1 MTETAKVLI
10 QRMRAM
16 EAGQPLSD
24 EEANQLHDEAF
35 RRSIKP
41 SRP

>member
-1 MTETAKVLI
+1 MTESAKVLI
-10 QRMRAM
+10 QRMQAM

-24 EEANQLHDEAF
+24 EEANRLHDEAL

>member
-1 MTETAKVLI
+1 MTESAKVLI

-16 EAGQPLSD
+16 QAGQPLSD
-24 EEANQLHDEAF
+24 EEANRLHDEAL